1 MEKAFA
7 RSFDSLA
14 AIYEY
19 AEEAL
24 AANDLGDAVRF
35 PVHLALE
42 ELFTNMVKYSP
53 DGEGEIDVSVDA
65 SGAGVTV
72 TLTEYGV
79 DEFDVTTPR
88 DIDTAAP
95 LDARTPGGLGLYLIQ
110 NLVDKLEYHYQD
122 RRSRVIFTKESGK
135 THV

>member
-14 AIYEY
+14 AIFDY

-24 AANDLGDAVRF
+24 AASDVGDAVRF

-42 ELFTNMVKYSP
+42 ELFTNMVKYNP
-53 DGEGEIDVSVDA
+53 DVEGDIEVSVDA
-65 SGAGVTV
+65 SSAGVTV

-88 DIDTAAP
+88 NIDTDAP
-95 LDARTPGGLGLYLIQ
+95 LKDRTPGGLGLHLIQ
-110 NLVDKLEYHYQD
+110 NLVDKLEYEYHD

-135 THV
+135 KHV